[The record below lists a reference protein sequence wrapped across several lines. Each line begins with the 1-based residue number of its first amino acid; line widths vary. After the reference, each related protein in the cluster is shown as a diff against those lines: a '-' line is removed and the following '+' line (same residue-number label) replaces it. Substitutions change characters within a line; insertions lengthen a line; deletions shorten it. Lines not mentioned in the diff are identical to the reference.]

1 MAKTEKDN
9 VRGSWKSQWG
19 FILAAIGSAVGL
31 GNVWRFPY
39 MAYDNGGF
47 AFLVPYLVAL
57 FVIGLPILVLEF
69 GIGHHMR
76 ASAPLAFRKI
86 NSRFGW
92 LGWWSVTFVMFGI
105 VVYYAVVISWCIN
118 YFFLSFRR
126 FWGGDPAAFFEETF
140 LQLNQP
146 PLPGESLSFGAP
158 VWWIIIALGIVWGT
172 NWLITAKEIEK
183 GIEKAC
189 RIFIPLLVIVIA
201 ILVVW
206 ALTFEGAKD
215 GISMYLNPLEA
226 DWSKLTEPAVWVSA
240 ISQIFFTLSVGFGIM
255 IAYASYLP
263 KNANVGKS
271 ALITAVGN
279 CGFSIF
285 AGIAVFATIG
295 FMAASH
301 DVPVRELEESQLI
314 QIKDSEEAQELASEF
329 PEDARAKLE
338 EGVSDSELE
347 TLLPRLEI
355 SREELSAVTEET
367 SLALSGPGLVFKTY
381 PVVLNKIPGGQV
393 FGLLFFAALAVAG
406 LSSSVS
412 IVEAFSSSLRDHFNI
427 SRGQASTGLCTIAFI
442 AGVPFATGSGLY
454 LLDLLDHF
462 LTQYG
467 LVVVGI
473 MESLIIGWFF
483 TARRLRSHLDE
494 AADVRFSHR
503 GDVVMR
509 IVLTVLLGLT
519 WYGLARSGNT
529 DAVGTQV
536 AMLAVLATVFFVW
549 IEEHWLD
556 FDMKIVIPAMLIF
569 IVNGALLEEFTPGP
583 DGGYYEGY
591 GSYFIIIGPIWLCMT
606 LVAAG
611 ALEKFSRKGLYSS
624 DNSTT

>member
-1 MAKTEKDN
+1 MAKNTAN
-9 VRGSWKSQWG
+9 NNTRGSWASQWG

-47 AFLVPYLVAL
+47 AFLIPYLVAL
-57 FVIGLPILVLEF
+57 FVVGLPILILEF

-76 ASAPLAFRKI
+76 ASAPLAFRKV

-118 YFFLSFRR
+118 YFFLSFKR
-126 FWGGDPAAFFEETF
+126 FWGSDPATFFEDTF
-140 LQLNQP
+140 LQLNQAP
-146 PLPGESLSFGAP
+146 VPETSISLGAP
-158 VWWIIIALGIVWGT
+158 VLWIIGALAVVWIT
-172 NWLITAKEIEK
+172 NWVITAKEIEK

-189 RIFIPLLVIVIA
+189 RIFIPLLLVVITV
-201 ILVVW
+201 LVVW
-206 ALTFEGAKD
+206 ALTFDGAMS
-215 GISMYLNPLEA
+215 GVSMYLNPLEA
-226 DWSKLTEPAVWVSA
+226 DWSKLTEPGVWVSA

-263 KNANVGKS
+263 KNANVARS

-279 CGFSIF
+279 CAFSVF
-285 AGIAVFATIG
+285 AGLAVFATIG

-301 DVPVRELEESQLI
+301 DVPVRELEESRLTQL
-314 QIKDSEEAQELASEF
+314 QATEEARQAAAALPADIRE
-329 PEDARAKLE
+329 KLE
-338 EGVSDSELE
+338 EGVSQGELE
-347 TLLPRLEI
+347 NILPQSDMTGEQLDAI
-355 SREELSAVTEET
+355 TNQV

-381 PVVLNKIPGGQV
+381 PVVLNKIPGGAL
-393 FGLLFFAALAVAG
+393 FGLLFFAALTVAG
-406 LSSSVS
+406 ISSSVS

-427 SRGQASTGLCTIAFI
+427 SRARASTGLCTLAFI
-442 AGVPFATGSGLY
+442 AGIPFATGTGLY
-454 LLDLLDHF
+454 LLDLVDHF

-483 TARRLRSHLDE
+483 TTRRLRSHLDE
-494 AADVRFSHR
+494 AADVGFSNR
-503 GDVVMR
+503 GDVIMR

-536 AMLAVLATVFFVW
+536 AMLAVLATIFFVW

-569 IVNGALLEEFTPGP
+569 IINGALLEEFSSDA
-583 DGGYYEGY
+583 DGGYYG
-591 GSYFIIIGPIWLCMT
+591 G
-606 LVAAG
+606 
-611 ALEKFSRKGLYSS
+611 
-624 DNSTT
+624 